1 MKRKKIAVVIL
12 NWNGEDMMKQFL
24 PSVIAGSDED
34 AEIIVADNGSTDQS
48 CAMLERNFPEV
59 RLIRLSENYGF
70 AEGYNRALE
79 QVDAEYYL
87 LLNSDVEVEKD
98 WLKPLMQYMDEHPET
113 AACQPKLLS
122 FVERDS
128 FEYAGAAGGFMD
140 RYGYPFCRGR
150 IFGDVEKDK
159 GQYDNVTSVFWATG
173 AALMVRSSD
182 WHATGGFDRRFFA
195 HQEEIDFCWRLRS
208 RGRDIVC
215 VPQSRVWHVGGASLE
230 QGNPR
235 KTFLN
240 FRNNLLMLYKNLP
253 EKRLRFTLRLRFWL
267 DYLAALQFLMKG
279 DIGNAA
285 AIRRARKAFKE
296 LRPQFIAD
304 REQNMQQ
311 AKVTEVPE
319 LVSYSLLV
327 AYYLKGKKRFSQ
339 L

>member
-1 MKRKKIAVVIL
+1 MSIL
-12 NWNGEDMMKQFL
+12 EF
-24 PSVIAGSDED
+24 
-34 AEIIVADNGSTDQS
+34 
-48 CAMLERNFPEV
+48 
-59 RLIRLSENYGF
+59 
-70 AEGYNRALE
+70 
-79 QVDAEYYL
+79 
-87 LLNSDVEVEKD
+87 
-98 WLKPLMQYMDEHPET
+98 
-113 AACQPKLLS
+113 
-122 FVERDS
+122 
-128 FEYAGAAGGFMD
+128 AGAAGGFMD

-267 DYLAALQFLMKG
+267 DYLAAIQFLMKG